1 MNELIQEY
9 KTDLNILKKQHQ
21 KILNKRYR
29 VPVNENGRVIHK
41 LIEVDVDGKGVTIIN
56 KGLDQLEGKSNKA
69 GASIKNLV
77 VSLGLVKVAAAA
89 FNVLKNSL
97 DSAISRF
104 DTMQKFPKV
113 MKALGFSAEDSQR
126 SINKLS
132 DGIDGLPTKLDD
144 VVASTQQM
152 TAITGDLDRSTDT
165 VLALNNAFLASG
177 ASTEDASRGM
187 QQYNQMLSTGQVDLE
202 SWKTLQETMPLA
214 LQKTAEAMGF
224 VGKSAQRDLYNALK
238 EGTVTFD
245 QFQDKLIEL
254 GTGTGMLATLA
265 KENSLGIATSFGNL
279 SNAVSKGVANLI
291 TKFDELVQKLT
302 GKTIAQNID
311 SMKSI
316 INKSFEEMSKVMDI
330 LIDNTDDMISAFK
343 GLLDIVELLAP
354 AFIAAT
360 GAYVGFKTAL
370 ALGTLISFVGK
381 IYGVITALGSMVSM
395 FGVSG
400 TAYALLSAIIPAGL
414 TVFQLLSGV
423 IGAAVAAFIYFY
435 KTSETFRN
443 GINKTIEVVKSG
455 LIKSFEYLKGVFIS
469 ILPTLQKVA
478 DTVGNYLVKGFQK
491 VVEVGSAIAS
501 VAVPAFFNFVDA
513 VKRIVSSG
521 IERFGSTLS
530 QIGSVLSGIFSS
542 GIELA
547 GNLLEK
553 FGGAFGKVGGVVSLV
568 IGILTKVAIAALGL
582 TGPFGLAVSLIISFI
597 SAWAKTGDFSAD
609 GITKVFDQ
617 LSETISNV
625 ADSISQYLPQIIE
638 SITSVITSIVD
649 KIVEMLPQ
657 LTEIAIQLIQTLT
670 DAIVTYLP
678 KLIEISTKII
688 TTIVQGIS
696 LALPALLLAATE
708 IITKLIS
715 AFAEL
720 LPKIIE
726 VGTNLLTMLI
736 QGIVAALPTIIEVV
750 IQIINTLIDGFLTV
764 LPMLLEVGLQI
775 ITSLVNAIIT
785 ALPQLVEASTVIV
798 TTLLT
803 TIIEALPTLISA
815 GIQMLMALIGGIIS
829 ILPLLINA
837 AIQITMA
844 LISALISALPQIIA
858 AGIQLLLALIQGIIS
873 ILPQL
878 VAAAIQITIALV
890 NALINALP
898 QLISA
903 GIKLI
908 VALVD
913 GVISVLPQ
921 LVSAAIQLMAALFK
935 ALVSA
940 IPQLLSAGVQLIN
953 ALIRGILSLL
963 GQLLSAGARLITGL
977 LSTIAQFLGQMVN
990 AGANLI
996 RNLVSG
1002 ILSVIGSVTSAV
1014 SNIGNSIIDT
1024 LSGIDLFEIGSNII
1038 QGLINGIGSMVG
1050 AVASKISEV
1059 AGNIKDKIT
1068 GALGIHS
1075 PSRWMRDYVGKFI
1088 PQGIAVG
1095 IEEDAKS
1102 AYSAMNKL
1110 SNGLMNSITPESAL
1124 GTSRMGMA
1132 SVGSQIVNNT
1142 YNNQKQFDVEKLAQ
1156 VIAKQ
1161 PVRVSSYLDGTLVGD
1176 NMDQR
1181 FGKVLNRRSYMRGE

>member
-1 MNELIQEY
+1 MA
-9 KTDLNILKKQHQ
+9 D
-21 KILNKRYR
+21 
-29 VPVNENGRVIHK
+29 GRVE
-41 LIEVDVDGKGVTIIN
+41 IEVDVDGKGVTILN

-678 KLIEISTKII
+678 KLIEIATKII

-890 NALINALP
+890 NALISALP

-921 LVSAAIQLMAALFK
+921 LVSAAIQLKAALFK

-1176 NMDQR
+1176 NIDQR

>member
-1 MNELIQEY
+1 MA
-9 KTDLNILKKQHQ
+9 D
-21 KILNKRYR
+21 
-29 VPVNENGRVIHK
+29 GRVE
-41 LIEVDVDGKGVTIIN
+41 IEVDVDGKGVTILN

-542 GIELA
+542 SIELA

-678 KLIEISTKII
+678 KLIEIATKII

-890 NALINALP
+890 NALISALP

-908 VALVD
+908 VAFVD

-1024 LSGIDLFEIGSNII
+1024 LSGVDLFEIGSNII

-1075 PSRWMRDYVGKFI
+1075 PSRWMRDYVCKFI
-1088 PQGIAVG
+1088 PQGIAGG

>member
-1 MNELIQEY
+1 MA
-9 KTDLNILKKQHQ
+9 D
-21 KILNKRYR
+21 
-29 VPVNENGRVIHK
+29 GRVE
-41 LIEVDVDGKGVTIIN
+41 IEVDVDGKGVTILN

-649 KIVEMLPQ
+649 KIVEMLSQ

-678 KLIEISTKII
+678 KLIEIATKII

-890 NALINALP
+890 NALISALP

-1124 GTSRMGMA
+1124 DTSRMGMA

>member
-1 MNELIQEY
+1 MA
-9 KTDLNILKKQHQ
+9 D
-21 KILNKRYR
+21 
-29 VPVNENGRVIHK
+29 GRVE
-41 LIEVDVDGKGVTIIN
+41 IEVDVDGKGVTILN

-455 LIKSFEYLKGVFIS
+455 LIKSFEYLKRVFIS

-501 VAVPAFFNFVDA
+501 VVVPAFFNFVDA

-678 KLIEISTKII
+678 KLIEIATKII

-890 NALINALP
+890 NALISALP

>member
-1 MNELIQEY
+1 MA
-9 KTDLNILKKQHQ
+9 D
-21 KILNKRYR
+21 
-29 VPVNENGRVIHK
+29 GRVE
-41 LIEVDVDGKGVTIIN
+41 IEVDVDGKGVTILN

-553 FGGAFGKVGGVVSLV
+553 FGGAFGKVGGAVSLV

-678 KLIEISTKII
+678 KLIEIATKII

-890 NALINALP
+890 NALISALP

-1095 IEEDAKS
+1095 IEADAKS

-1142 YNNQKQFDVEKLAQ
+1142 YNSQKQFDVEKLAQ
-1156 VIAKQ
+1156 VFAKQ

-1181 FGKVLNRRSYMRGE
+1181 FGKVLNRRSYMRGG

>member
-1 MNELIQEY
+1 MA
-9 KTDLNILKKQHQ
+9 D
-21 KILNKRYR
+21 
-29 VPVNENGRVIHK
+29 GRVE
-41 LIEVDVDGKGVTIIN
+41 IEVDVDGKGVTILN

-501 VAVPAFFNFVDA
+501 VAVPAFFNFVDV

-678 KLIEISTKII
+678 KLIEIATKII

-890 NALINALP
+890 NALISALP

>member
-1 MNELIQEY
+1 MA
-9 KTDLNILKKQHQ
+9 D
-21 KILNKRYR
+21 
-29 VPVNENGRVIHK
+29 GRVE
-41 LIEVDVDGKGVTIIN
+41 IEVDVDGKGVTILN

-553 FGGAFGKVGGVVSLV
+553 FGGALGKVGGAVSLV

-678 KLIEISTKII
+678 KLIEIATKII

-890 NALINALP
+890 NALISALP

-1002 ILSVIGSVTSAV
+1002 ILSVIGSVTSAI

-1095 IEEDAKS
+1095 IEADAKS

-1132 SVGSQIVNNT
+1132 SAGSQIVNNT
-1142 YNNQKQFDVEKLAQ
+1142 YNNQKQFEVEKLAQ

-1181 FGKVLNRRSYMRGE
+1181 FGKVLNRRSYMRGG

>member
-1 MNELIQEY
+1 MA
-9 KTDLNILKKQHQ
+9 D
-21 KILNKRYR
+21 
-29 VPVNENGRVIHK
+29 GRVE
-41 LIEVDVDGKGVTIIN
+41 IEVDVDGKGVTILN

-435 KTSETFRN
+435 NTSETFRN

-553 FGGAFGKVGGVVSLV
+553 FGGALGKVGGAVSLV

-678 KLIEISTKII
+678 KLIEIATKII

-750 IQIINTLIDGFLTV
+750 IQIINTLINGFLTV

-798 TTLLT
+798 ITLLT

-890 NALINALP
+890 NALISALP

-1002 ILSVIGSVTSAV
+1002 ILSVIGSVTSAI

-1095 IEEDAKS
+1095 IEADAKS

-1132 SVGSQIVNNT
+1132 SAGSQIVNNT

-1181 FGKVLNRRSYMRGE
+1181 FGKVLNRRSYMRGG

>member
-1 MNELIQEY
+1 MA
-9 KTDLNILKKQHQ
+9 D
-21 KILNKRYR
+21 
-29 VPVNENGRVIHK
+29 GRVE
-41 LIEVDVDGKGVTIIN
+41 IEVDVDGKGVTILN

-214 LQKTAEAMGF
+214 LQKTAEAMGL

-265 KENSLGIATSFGNL
+265 KENSLGIANSFGNL

-501 VAVPAFFNFVDA
+501 VAAPAFFNFVDA

-678 KLIEISTKII
+678 KLIEIATKII

-890 NALINALP
+890 NALISALP

>member
-1 MNELIQEY
+1 MA
-9 KTDLNILKKQHQ
+9 D
-21 KILNKRYR
+21 
-29 VPVNENGRVIHK
+29 GRVE
-41 LIEVDVDGKGVTIIN
+41 IEVDVDGKGVTILN

-553 FGGAFGKVGGVVSLV
+553 FGGALGKVGGAVSLV

-678 KLIEISTKII
+678 KLIEIATKII

-890 NALINALP
+890 NALISALP

>member
-1 MNELIQEY
+1 MA
-9 KTDLNILKKQHQ
+9 D
-21 KILNKRYR
+21 
-29 VPVNENGRVIHK
+29 GRVE
-41 LIEVDVDGKGVTIIN
+41 IEVDVDGKGVTILN

-69 GASIKNLV
+69 GASIKDLV

-113 MKALGFSAEDSQR
+113 MKALGFSAEDSQK

-132 DGIDGLPTKLDD
+132 NGIDGLPTKLDD
-144 VVASTQQM
+144 VVARTQQM

-553 FGGAFGKVGGVVSLV
+553 FGGAFGKVGGAVSLV

-638 SITSVITSIVD
+638 SITSVVTSIVD

-678 KLIEISTKII
+678 KLIEIATKII

-785 ALPQLVEASTVIV
+785 ALPQLVEASTVII

-878 VAAAIQITIALV
+878 VVAAIQITIALV
-890 NALINALP
+890 NALISALP

-921 LVSAAIQLMAALFK
+921 LVSAAIQLMTALFK

-1095 IEEDAKS
+1095 IEADAKS

-1132 SVGSQIVNNT
+1132 SAGSQIVNNT

-1181 FGKVLNRRSYMRGE
+1181 FGKVLNRRSYMRGG

>member
-1 MNELIQEY
+1 MA
-9 KTDLNILKKQHQ
+9 D
-21 KILNKRYR
+21 
-29 VPVNENGRVIHK
+29 GRVE
-41 LIEVDVDGKGVTIIN
+41 IEVDVDGKGVTILN

-113 MKALGFSAEDSQR
+113 MKALGFSVEDSQK

-316 INKSFEEMSKVMDI
+316 INKSFEEMSKIMDI

-370 ALGTLISFVGK
+370 ALGTLISFIGK

-553 FGGAFGKVGGVVSLV
+553 FGGAFGKVGGAVSLV
-568 IGILTKVAIAALGL
+568 IGILTKVAIAAIGL

-678 KLIEISTKII
+678 KLIEIATKII

-785 ALPQLVEASTVIV
+785 ALPQLVEASTVII

-803 TIIEALPTLISA
+803 TIIEALLTLISA

-878 VAAAIQITIALV
+878 VVAAIQITIALV
-890 NALINALP
+890 NALISALP

-921 LVSAAIQLMAALFK
+921 LVSAAIQLMTALFK

-1095 IEEDAKS
+1095 IEADAKS

-1132 SVGSQIVNNT
+1132 SAGSQIVNNT

-1161 PVRVSSYLDGTLVGD
+1161 PVRVSSYLDGTLVGY

>member
-1 MNELIQEY
+1 MA
-9 KTDLNILKKQHQ
+9 D
-21 KILNKRYR
+21 
-29 VPVNENGRVIHK
+29 GRVE
-41 LIEVDVDGKGVTIIN
+41 IEVDVDGKGVTILN

-657 LTEIAIQLIQTLT
+657 LTEIAIQLIQTFT

-678 KLIEISTKII
+678 KLIEIATKII

-696 LALPALLLAATE
+696 LALPVLLLAATE

-890 NALINALP
+890 NALISALP

>member
-1 MNELIQEY
+1 MA
-9 KTDLNILKKQHQ
+9 D
-21 KILNKRYR
+21 
-29 VPVNENGRVIHK
+29 GRVE
-41 LIEVDVDGKGVTIIN
+41 IEVDVDGKGVTILN

-553 FGGAFGKVGGVVSLV
+553 FGGALGKVGGAVSLV

-678 KLIEISTKII
+678 KLIEIATKII

-890 NALINALP
+890 NALISALP

-1002 ILSVIGSVTSAV
+1002 ILSVIGSVTSAI

-1095 IEEDAKS
+1095 IEADAKS

-1132 SVGSQIVNNT
+1132 SAGSQIVNNT

-1181 FGKVLNRRSYMRGE
+1181 FGKVLNRRSYMRGG

>member
-1 MNELIQEY
+1 MA
-9 KTDLNILKKQHQ
+9 D
-21 KILNKRYR
+21 
-29 VPVNENGRVIHK
+29 GRVE
-41 LIEVDVDGKGVTIIN
+41 IEVDVDGKGVTILN

-678 KLIEISTKII
+678 KLIEIATKII

-890 NALINALP
+890 NALISALP

>member
-1 MNELIQEY
+1 MA
-9 KTDLNILKKQHQ
+9 D
-21 KILNKRYR
+21 
-29 VPVNENGRVIHK
+29 GRVE
-41 LIEVDVDGKGVTIIN
+41 IEVNVDGKGVTVLN
-56 KGLDQLEGKSNKA
+56 KKLEQLEGKSNKA
-69 GASIKNLV
+69 SASIKNLV
-77 VSLGLVKVAAAA
+77 ISLGLIKVASAA
-89 FNVLKNSL
+89 FNALKNSL
-97 DSAISRF
+97 DSAINRF

-113 MKALGFSAEDSQR
+113 IKSLGFSAEDSQK

-152 TAITGDLDRSTDT
+152 TAITGDLEKSTDT

-316 INKSFEEMSKVMDI
+316 INKSFEEMLRVMDV
-330 LIDNTDDMISAFK
+330 LIDNTDNMISAFK

-443 GINKTIEVVKSG
+443 SINKTIEVVKSE
-455 LIKSFEYLKGVFIS
+455 LIKLFEYLKGVFIS
-469 ILPTLQKVA
+469 ILPTLKKVA

-521 IERFGSTLS
+521 IEKFGSTLS

-553 FGGAFGKVGGVVSLV
+553 FGGAFGKVGGAVSLV
-568 IGILTKVAIAALGL
+568 IGILTKVALAALGL

-609 GITKVFDQ
+609 GIIKVFDQ

-657 LTEIAIQLIQTLT
+657 LTEIAIQLVQTLT
-670 DAIVTYLP
+670 DSIVTYLP
-678 KLIEISTKII
+678 KLIEIATKII
-688 TTIVQGIS
+688 TTILQGIS
-696 LALPALLLAATE
+696 SALPALLLAATE
-708 IITKLIS
+708 IITKLIY

-764 LPMLLEVGLQI
+764 LSMLLEVGLQI
-775 ITSLVNAIIT
+775 ITSLVNAIIS

-829 ILPLLINA
+829 ILPLLINS

-890 NALINALP
+890 NALISALP

-908 VALVD
+908 VSLVD

-921 LVSAAIQLMAALFK
+921 LVSAAIQLMTALFK

-963 GQLLSAGARLITGL
+963 GQLLSAGARLITEL
-977 LSTIAQFLGQMVN
+977 LSTIAQFLGQMVKT
-990 AGANLI
+990 GANLI

-1014 SNIGNSIIDT
+1014 FNIGNSIIDT
-1024 LSGIDLFEIGSNII
+1024 LGGIDLFEIGSNII

-1059 AGNIKDKIT
+1059 AENIKDKIT

-1075 PSRWMRDYVGKFI
+1075 PSRWMRDYVGNFI

-1095 IEEDAKS
+1095 IEADAKS
-1102 AYSAMNKL
+1102 VYSAMNRL
-1110 SNGLMNSITPESAL
+1110 SNGLMSSITPESAL
-1124 GTSRMGMA
+1124 GTSRI
-1132 SVGSQIVNNT
+1132 GSAAAGSRIINNT
-1142 YNNQKQFDVEKLAQ
+1142 TNQSKSYQPIFHINIEKADLSSDRSIEETSKELAILTERQ
-1156 VIAKQ
+1156 
-1161 PVRVSSYLDGTLVGD
+1161 T
-1176 NMDQR
+1176 
-1181 FGKVLNRRSYMRGE
+1181 RGRLE

>member
-1 MNELIQEY
+1 MA
-9 KTDLNILKKQHQ
+9 D
-21 KILNKRYR
+21 
-29 VPVNENGRVIHK
+29 GRVE
-41 LIEVDVDGKGVTIIN
+41 IEVDVDGKGVTILN

-657 LTEIAIQLIQTLT
+657 LTEIAIQLIQTFT

-678 KLIEISTKII
+678 KLIEIATKII

-844 LISALISALPQIIA
+844 LINVLISALPQIIA

-890 NALINALP
+890 NALISALP

>member
-1 MNELIQEY
+1 MA
-9 KTDLNILKKQHQ
+9 D
-21 KILNKRYR
+21 
-29 VPVNENGRVIHK
+29 GRVE
-41 LIEVDVDGKGVTIIN
+41 IEVDVDGKGVTILN

-678 KLIEISTKII
+678 KLIEIATKII

-890 NALINALP
+890 NALISALP

-1132 SVGSQIVNNT
+1132 TVGSQIVNNT

>member
-1 MNELIQEY
+1 MA
-9 KTDLNILKKQHQ
+9 D
-21 KILNKRYR
+21 
-29 VPVNENGRVIHK
+29 GRVE
-41 LIEVDVDGKGVTIIN
+41 IEVDVDGKGVTILN
-56 KGLDQLEGKSNKA
+56 KGLDQLKGKSNKA

-113 MKALGFSAEDSQR
+113 MKALGFSAEDSQK

-423 IGAAVAAFIYFY
+423 TGAAVAAFIYFY

-455 LIKSFEYLKGVFIS
+455 LIKSFEYLKEVFIS

-553 FGGAFGKVGGVVSLV
+553 FGGAFGKVGGAVSLV

-625 ADSISQYLPQIIE
+625 ADSISRYLPQIIE

-649 KIVEMLPQ
+649 KIVEMLPK
-657 LTEIAIQLIQTLT
+657 LTEIAIQIIQTLT

-678 KLIEISTKII
+678 KLIEIATKII

-696 LALPALLLAATE
+696 LAFPALLLAATE

-736 QGIVAALPTIIEVV
+736 QGIVAALPMIIEVV

-815 GIQMLMALIGGIIS
+815 GIQMLMALIGGITS

-890 NALINALP
+890 NALISALP

-1024 LSGIDLFEIGSNII
+1024 LSGVDLFEIGSNII

-1095 IEEDAKS
+1095 IEADAKS

-1142 YNNQKQFDVEKLAQ
+1142 YNNQKQLDVEKLAQ

-1161 PVRVSSYLDGTLVGD
+1161 PVQVSSYLDGTLVGD

-1181 FGKVLNRRSYMRGE
+1181 FGKVLNRRSYMRGG

>member
-1 MNELIQEY
+1 MA
-9 KTDLNILKKQHQ
+9 D
-21 KILNKRYR
+21 
-29 VPVNENGRVIHK
+29 GRVE
-41 LIEVDVDGKGVTIIN
+41 IEVDVDGKGVTIIN

-921 LVSAAIQLMAALFK
+921 LVSAAIQLMSALFK

>member
-1 MNELIQEY
+1 MA
-9 KTDLNILKKQHQ
+9 D
-21 KILNKRYR
+21 
-29 VPVNENGRVIHK
+29 GRVE
-41 LIEVDVDGKGVTIIN
+41 IEVDVDGKGVTILN
-56 KGLDQLEGKSNKA
+56 KGLDQLKGKSNKA

-113 MKALGFSAEDSQR
+113 MKALGFSAEDSQK

-224 VGKSAQRDLYNALK
+224 VGKSAQRDRYNALK

-423 IGAAVAAFIYFY
+423 TGAAVAAFIYFY

-455 LIKSFEYLKGVFIS
+455 LIKSFEYLKEVFIS

-553 FGGAFGKVGGVVSLV
+553 FGGAFGKVGGAVSLV

-625 ADSISQYLPQIIE
+625 ADSISRYLPQIIE

-649 KIVEMLPQ
+649 KIVEMLPK
-657 LTEIAIQLIQTLT
+657 LTEIAIQIIQTLT

-678 KLIEISTKII
+678 KLIEIATKII

-696 LALPALLLAATE
+696 LAFPALLLAATE

-736 QGIVAALPTIIEVV
+736 QGIVAALPMIIEVV

-815 GIQMLMALIGGIIS
+815 GIQMLMALIGGITS

-890 NALINALP
+890 NALISALP

-1095 IEEDAKS
+1095 IEADAKS

-1142 YNNQKQFDVEKLAQ
+1142 YNNQKQLDVEKLAQ

-1161 PVRVSSYLDGTLVGD
+1161 PVQVSSYLDGTLVGD
-1176 NMDQR
+1176 NIDQR
-1181 FGKVLNRRSYMRGE
+1181 FGKVLNRRSYMRGG

>member
-1 MNELIQEY
+1 MA
-9 KTDLNILKKQHQ
+9 D
-21 KILNKRYR
+21 
-29 VPVNENGRVIHK
+29 GRVE
-41 LIEVDVDGKGVTIIN
+41 IEVDVDGKGVTILN

-678 KLIEISTKII
+678 KLIEIATKII

-890 NALINALP
+890 NALISALP

-1014 SNIGNSIIDT
+1014 SNIGNSIIDI

>member
-1 MNELIQEY
+1 MA
-9 KTDLNILKKQHQ
+9 D
-21 KILNKRYR
+21 
-29 VPVNENGRVIHK
+29 GRVE
-41 LIEVDVDGKGVTIIN
+41 IEVDVDGKGVTILN

-316 INKSFEEMSKVMDI
+316 INESFEEMSKVMDI

-553 FGGAFGKVGGVVSLV
+553 FGGAFGKVGGAVSLV

-625 ADSISQYLPQIIE
+625 AGSISQYLPQIIE

-678 KLIEISTKII
+678 KLIETATKII

-708 IITKLIS
+708 IITKLIF

-890 NALINALP
+890 NALISALP

-1002 ILSVIGSVTSAV
+1002 ILSVIGSVISAV

-1095 IEEDAKS
+1095 IEADAKS

-1181 FGKVLNRRSYMRGE
+1181 FGKVLNRRSYMRGG

>member
-1 MNELIQEY
+1 MA
-9 KTDLNILKKQHQ
+9 D
-21 KILNKRYR
+21 
-29 VPVNENGRVIHK
+29 GRVE
-41 LIEVDVDGKGVTIIN
+41 IEVDVDGKGVTILN

-316 INKSFEEMSKVMDI
+316 INESFEEMSKVMDI

-553 FGGAFGKVGGVVSLV
+553 FGGVFGKVGGAVSLV

-678 KLIEISTKII
+678 KLIEIATKII

-890 NALINALP
+890 NALISALP

-1095 IEEDAKS
+1095 IEADAKS

-1142 YNNQKQFDVEKLAQ
+1142 YNSQKQFDVEKLAQ
-1156 VIAKQ
+1156 VFAKQ

-1181 FGKVLNRRSYMRGE
+1181 FGKVLNRRSYMRGG

>member
-1 MNELIQEY
+1 MA
-9 KTDLNILKKQHQ
+9 D
-21 KILNKRYR
+21 
-29 VPVNENGRVIHK
+29 GRVE
-41 LIEVDVDGKGVTIIN
+41 IEVDVDGKGVTILN

-455 LIKSFEYLKGVFIS
+455 LIKSFEYLKGIFIS

-678 KLIEISTKII
+678 KLIEIATKII

-890 NALINALP
+890 NALISALP

>member
-1 MNELIQEY
+1 MA
-9 KTDLNILKKQHQ
+9 D
-21 KILNKRYR
+21 
-29 VPVNENGRVIHK
+29 GRVE
-41 LIEVDVDGKGVTIIN
+41 IEVDVDGKGVTILN

-553 FGGAFGKVGGVVSLV
+553 FGGVFGKVGGAVSLV

-625 ADSISQYLPQIIE
+625 AGSISQYLPQIIE

-678 KLIEISTKII
+678 KLIEIATKII

-708 IITKLIS
+708 IIRKLIS

-798 TTLLT
+798 TTMLT

-890 NALINALP
+890 NALISALP

-935 ALVSA
+935 ALVGA

-990 AGANLI
+990 AGANLTELG
-996 RNLVSG
+996 RSRP
-1002 ILSVIGSVTSAV
+1002 SSIG
-1014 SNIGNSIIDT
+1014 G
-1024 LSGIDLFEIGSNII
+1024 
-1038 QGLINGIGSMVG
+1038 
-1050 AVASKISEV
+1050 
-1059 AGNIKDKIT
+1059 
-1068 GALGIHS
+1068 
-1075 PSRWMRDYVGKFI
+1075 
-1088 PQGIAVG
+1088 
-1095 IEEDAKS
+1095 
-1102 AYSAMNKL
+1102 
-1110 SNGLMNSITPESAL
+1110 
-1124 GTSRMGMA
+1124 
-1132 SVGSQIVNNT
+1132 
-1142 YNNQKQFDVEKLAQ
+1142 
-1156 VIAKQ
+1156 
-1161 PVRVSSYLDGTLVGD
+1161 
-1176 NMDQR
+1176 
-1181 FGKVLNRRSYMRGE
+1181 

>member
-1 MNELIQEY
+1 MA
-9 KTDLNILKKQHQ
+9 D
-21 KILNKRYR
+21 
-29 VPVNENGRVIHK
+29 GRVE
-41 LIEVDVDGKGVTIIN
+41 IEVDVDGKGVTILN

-316 INKSFEEMSKVMDI
+316 INESFEEMSKVMDI

-553 FGGAFGKVGGVVSLV
+553 FGGAFGKVDGAVSLV

-678 KLIEISTKII
+678 KLIEIATKII

-890 NALINALP
+890 NALISALP

-1095 IEEDAKS
+1095 IEADAKS

-1142 YNNQKQFDVEKLAQ
+1142 YNSQKQFDVEKLAQ
-1156 VIAKQ
+1156 VFAKQ

-1181 FGKVLNRRSYMRGE
+1181 FGKVLNRRSYMRGG

>member
-1 MNELIQEY
+1 MA
-9 KTDLNILKKQHQ
+9 D
-21 KILNKRYR
+21 
-29 VPVNENGRVIHK
+29 GRVE
-41 LIEVDVDGKGVTIIN
+41 IEVDVDGKGVTILN

-381 IYGVITALGSMVSM
+381 IHGVITALGSMVSM

-678 KLIEISTKII
+678 KLIEIATKIT

-785 ALPQLVEASTVIV
+785 ALPQLVEASTIIV

-837 AIQITMA
+837 AIQIIMA

-890 NALINALP
+890 NALISALP

-1024 LSGIDLFEIGSNII
+1024 LNGIDLFEIGSNII

>member
-1 MNELIQEY
+1 MA
-9 KTDLNILKKQHQ
+9 D
-21 KILNKRYR
+21 
-29 VPVNENGRVIHK
+29 GRVE
-41 LIEVDVDGKGVTIIN
+41 IEVDVDGKGVTILN

-104 DTMQKFPKV
+104 DTMQKFPKA

-381 IYGVITALGSMVSM
+381 IYGVVTALGSMVSM

-657 LTEIAIQLIQTLT
+657 LTEIAIQLIQTFT

-678 KLIEISTKII
+678 KLIEIATKII

-775 ITSLVNAIIT
+775 ITSIVNAIIT

-890 NALINALP
+890 NALISALP

>member
-1 MNELIQEY
+1 MA
-9 KTDLNILKKQHQ
+9 D
-21 KILNKRYR
+21 
-29 VPVNENGRVIHK
+29 GRVE
-41 LIEVDVDGKGVTIIN
+41 IEVDVDGKGVTILN

-113 MKALGFSAEDSQR
+113 MKALGFSAEDSQK

-132 DGIDGLPTKLDD
+132 NGIDGLPTKLDD

-316 INKSFEEMSKVMDI
+316 INESFEEMSKVMDI

-501 VAVPAFFNFVDA
+501 VAVPAFFNFADA

-553 FGGAFGKVGGVVSLV
+553 FGGAFGKVGGAVSLV

-625 ADSISQYLPQIIE
+625 AGSISQYLPQIIE

-678 KLIEISTKII
+678 KLIEVATKII

-736 QGIVAALPTIIEVV
+736 QGIIAALPTIIEVV

-890 NALINALP
+890 NALISALP

-963 GQLLSAGARLITGL
+963 GQLLSVGARLITGL

-1024 LSGIDLFEIGSNII
+1024 LGGIDLFEIGSNII

-1095 IEEDAKS
+1095 IEADAKS

-1110 SNGLMNSITPESAL
+1110 SNGLMNSITPESSL

-1181 FGKVLNRRSYMRGE
+1181 FGKVLNRRSYMRGG

>member
-1 MNELIQEY
+1 MA
-9 KTDLNILKKQHQ
+9 D
-21 KILNKRYR
+21 
-29 VPVNENGRVIHK
+29 GRVE
-41 LIEVDVDGKGVTIIN
+41 IEVDVDGKGVTILN
-56 KGLDQLEGKSNKA
+56 KGLDRLEGKSNKA

-104 DTMQKFPKV
+104 DTMRKFPKV
-113 MKALGFSAEDSQR
+113 MKALGFSAEDSQK

-316 INKSFEEMSKVMDI
+316 INKSFEEISKVMDI

-455 LIKSFEYLKGVFIS
+455 LIKSFEYLKEVFIS

-501 VAVPAFFNFVDA
+501 VAVPAFFYFVDA

-553 FGGAFGKVGGVVSLV
+553 FGGAFGKVGGAVSLV

-638 SITSVITSIVD
+638 SITSVVTSIVD

-678 KLIEISTKII
+678 KLIEIATKII

-890 NALINALP
+890 NALISALP

-1095 IEEDAKS
+1095 IEADAKS

-1132 SVGSQIVNNT
+1132 SAGSQIVNNT

-1181 FGKVLNRRSYMRGE
+1181 FGKVLNRRSYMRGG

>member
-1 MNELIQEY
+1 MADGQ
-9 KTDLNILKKQHQ
+9 
-21 KILNKRYR
+21 
-29 VPVNENGRVIHK
+29 VVID
-41 LIEVDVDGKGVTIIN
+41 VDVNGKDVAKLN
-56 KGLDQLEGKSNKA
+56 NQLDQLEDSSTKA
-69 GASIKNLV
+69 GFSIKNLV

-113 MKALGFSAEDSQR
+113 MKALGFSAEDSQK

-400 TAYALLSAIIPAGL
+400 TAYALLSAVIPAGL

-423 IGAAVAAFIYFY
+423 VGAAVAAFIYFY

-553 FGGAFGKVGGVVSLV
+553 FGGAFGKVGGAVSLV

-625 ADSISQYLPQIIE
+625 ADSISRYLPQIIE

-678 KLIEISTKII
+678 KLVEIATKII

-736 QGIVAALPTIIEVV
+736 QGVVATLPTIIEVV

-890 NALINALP
+890 NALISALP

-1095 IEEDAKS
+1095 IEADAKS

-1181 FGKVLNRRSYMRGE
+1181 FGKVLNRRSYMRGG

>member
-1 MNELIQEY
+1 MA
-9 KTDLNILKKQHQ
+9 D
-21 KILNKRYR
+21 
-29 VPVNENGRVIHK
+29 GRVE
-41 LIEVDVDGKGVTIIN
+41 IEVDVDGKGVTILN

-491 VVEVGSAIAS
+491 VVEVGSAISS

-678 KLIEISTKII
+678 KLIEIATKII

-785 ALPQLVEASTVIV
+785 ALPQLVEASTIIV

-890 NALINALP
+890 NALISALP

-1024 LSGIDLFEIGSNII
+1024 LNGIDLFEIGSNII

>member
-1 MNELIQEY
+1 MA
-9 KTDLNILKKQHQ
+9 D
-21 KILNKRYR
+21 
-29 VPVNENGRVIHK
+29 GRVE
-41 LIEVDVDGKGVTIIN
+41 IEVDVDGKGVTILN

-316 INKSFEEMSKVMDI
+316 INESFEEMSKVMDI

-553 FGGAFGKVGGVVSLV
+553 FGGAFGKVGGAVSLV

-678 KLIEISTKII
+678 KLIEIATKII

-890 NALINALP
+890 NALISALP

>member
-1 MNELIQEY
+1 MA
-9 KTDLNILKKQHQ
+9 D
-21 KILNKRYR
+21 
-29 VPVNENGRVIHK
+29 GRVE
-41 LIEVDVDGKGVTIIN
+41 IEVDVDGKGVTILN

-265 KENSLGIATSFGNL
+265 KENSLGIANSFGNL

-657 LTEIAIQLIQTLT
+657 LTEIAIQLIQTFT

-678 KLIEISTKII
+678 KLIEIATKII

-890 NALINALP
+890 NALISALP

-1124 GTSRMGMA
+1124 GTSRTGMA

>member
-1 MNELIQEY
+1 MADE
-9 KTDLNILKKQHQ
+9 
-21 KILNKRYR
+21 R
-29 VPVNENGRVIHK
+29 VE
-41 LIEVDVDGKGVTIIN
+41 IEVDVDGKGVTILN

-69 GASIKNLV
+69 GASIKDLV

-113 MKALGFSAEDSQR
+113 MKALGFSAEDSQK

-132 DGIDGLPTKLDD
+132 NGIDGLPTKLDD
-144 VVASTQQM
+144 VVARTQQM

-553 FGGAFGKVGGVVSLV
+553 FGGAFGKVGGAVSLV

-638 SITSVITSIVD
+638 SITSVVTSIVD

-678 KLIEISTKII
+678 KLIEIATKII

-785 ALPQLVEASTVIV
+785 ALPQLVEASTVII

-878 VAAAIQITIALV
+878 VVAAIQITIALV
-890 NALINALP
+890 NALISALP

-921 LVSAAIQLMAALFK
+921 LVSAAIQLMTALFK

-1095 IEEDAKS
+1095 IEADAKS

-1132 SVGSQIVNNT
+1132 SAGSQIVNNT

-1181 FGKVLNRRSYMRGE
+1181 FGKVLNRRSYMRGG

>member
-1 MNELIQEY
+1 MA
-9 KTDLNILKKQHQ
+9 D
-21 KILNKRYR
+21 
-29 VPVNENGRVIHK
+29 GRVE
-41 LIEVDVDGKGVTIIN
+41 IEVDVDGKGVTILN

-360 GAYVGFKTAL
+360 GAYVSFKTAL

-678 KLIEISTKII
+678 KLIEIATKII

-890 NALINALP
+890 NALISALP

-1176 NMDQR
+1176 NIDQR